1 MFLAESLNQKLKST
15 LEKYELNRTNNCLF
29 PYTKPIQ
36 NPKILEIQRNHPE
49 ITREQIQD
57 LTNEEFLS
65 KFTIKKLHKKWKRK
79 FQYNYGISTQKFSDD
94 CISKE
99 AKASKAYIKDLLDRD
114 IFEVKLPRWNK
125 STKPAYIKTEMEK
138 VPLKKTLFEVNHGF
152 NNYFVSP
159 LKDKFVEEGTDARN
173 VHIFGEDWNISNKL
187 EKDEKKLMDTEL
199 FIKSLNNTE
208 KYWRSKNYYR
218 MNEMELPISS
228 ERKQV
233 EEPRYYKSYKSPRSL
248 TIYNYQKMKRAKN
261 DLWLEREKVYKEEK
275 MKNLGSVSE
284 KINYIVEKR
293 LFPKYKERF
302 DILIGKKKEVINDNK
317 KRTHWKDEELIEKM
331 QLVNK
336 WKDINWYQ
344 PNRTFNPDM
353 KKREIL
359 KLLVPNRD
367 KILREQ
373 ERLKEE
379 KISENKRIIK
389 HEQMEQKHLEIK
401 QKKLNPIQF
410 SKYPMNQSVFEA
422 TKSNYY
428 SEGESEKK
436 GYVSVY
442 SNKNKSINNRA
453 FLFGNT
459 KFEIDEK
466 KLFLEA
472 YKRILIK
479 KENNLKKNKT
489 MYSKN
494 NNKWIEINYYH
505 PGKYREFIYKTGVDF
520 TKKVEKFM
528 AWSCCNNT
536 DENAKGCQKTKIDK
550 HKWNLDNA

>member
-1 MFLAESLNQKLKST
+1 
-15 LEKYELNRTNNCLF
+15 
-29 PYTKPIQ
+29 
-36 NPKILEIQRNHPE
+36 
-49 ITREQIQD
+49 
-57 LTNEEFLS
+57 
-65 KFTIKKLHKKWKRK
+65 
-79 FQYNYGISTQKFSDD
+79 
-94 CISKE
+94 
-99 AKASKAYIKDLLDRD
+99 
-114 IFEVKLPRWNK
+114 
-125 STKPAYIKTEMEK
+125 
-138 VPLKKTLFEVNHGF
+138 
-152 NNYFVSP
+152 
-159 LKDKFVEEGTDARN
+159 
-173 VHIFGEDWNISNKL
+173 
-187 EKDEKKLMDTEL
+187 MDTEL

-410 SKYPMNQSVFEA
+410 SKYQMYHL
-422 TKSNYY
+422 KI
-428 SEGESEKK
+428 K
-436 GYVSVY
+436 VY
-442 SNKNKSINNRA
+442 I
-453 FLFGNT
+453 
-459 KFEIDEK
+459 
-466 KLFLEA
+466 
-472 YKRILIK
+472 
-479 KENNLKKNKT
+479 
-489 MYSKN
+489 
-494 NNKWIEINYYH
+494 
-505 PGKYREFIYKTGVDF
+505 
-520 TKKVEKFM
+520 
-528 AWSCCNNT
+528 
-536 DENAKGCQKTKIDK
+536 
-550 HKWNLDNA
+550 